1 MIGGE
6 RGTTSLMIATGGS
19 SMVELETK
27 NKALPGDSPD
37 YDFPF
42 K

>member
-27 NKALPGDSPD
+27 ALPGDSPD